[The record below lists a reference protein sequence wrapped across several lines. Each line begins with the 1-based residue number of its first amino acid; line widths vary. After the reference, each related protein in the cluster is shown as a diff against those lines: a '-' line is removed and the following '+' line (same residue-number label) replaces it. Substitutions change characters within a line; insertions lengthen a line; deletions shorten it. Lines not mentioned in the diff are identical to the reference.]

1 MKFKESNQIFSSLK
15 ISQSINTESS
25 TCDRNNK
32 RMYSWFYESK
42 KLLGKKKKTED
53 GENVL
58 FKDLAK
64 SFFVGMKKLFMVK
77 LLSNALHEKVICY
90 IIKLLKVD

>member
-1 MKFKESNQIFSSLK
+1 MTEITKGCTVGFMKA
-15 ISQSINTESS
+15 
-25 TCDRNNK
+25 RNC
-32 RMYSWFYESK
+32 
-42 KLLGKKKKTED
+42 LGKKKKTED

>member
-1 MKFKESNQIFSSLK
+1 MASCSEYFGVCCVKFKETNQIFSSLK

-42 KLLGKKKKTED
+42 KLLGCLMKRKEKKKQK
-53 GENVL
+53 
-58 FKDLAK
+58 
-64 SFFVGMKKLFMVK
+64 MVK
-77 LLSNALHEKVICY
+77 MSFLKI
-90 IIKLLKVD
+90 LLKTFLLA

>member
-1 MKFKESNQIFSSLK
+1 MFDE
-15 ISQSINTESS
+15 E
-25 TCDRNNK
+25 K
-32 RMYSWFYESK
+32 R
-42 KLLGKKKKTED
+42 KKKTED

-64 SFFVGMKKLFMVK
+64 NFFVGMKKLLMVE

>member
-1 MKFKESNQIFSSLK
+1 MKFKETNQIFSSLK

-42 KLLGKKKKTED
+42 KLLGKKKK
-53 GENVL
+53 
-58 FKDLAK
+58 KQK
-64 SFFVGMKKLFMVK
+64 MVK
-77 LLSNALHEKVICY
+77 MYFLKI
-90 IIKLLKVD
+90 LLKAFLLA